1 MRMVKAAMLP
11 NRIHESHWKPILYYI
26 GMVVVGL
33 GVLMYIPLVVAL
45 LYAEW
50 AVAVDFALS
59 AGITLCLGGS
69 LVLGFR
75 GYRRQRLGWGEGMTV
90 TAAAWFIGMLM
101 CAIPYQLS
109 GNYLS
114 YLDSCF
120 DVMSGFTTT
129 GLTLVQDMDHLSNG
143 VNMWRHLLTFVGGQ
157 GMVVLVL
164 TVLTRGVNGAYK
176 MYVGE
181 GKDERLLPNVVH
193 TARSIWLISLG
204 YLGVGTVCLW
214 LAGIALG
221 LAPDRALLH
230 GVWIFM
236 SAWSTGGFAPM
247 TQNILYYHS
256 AVYELLTIVFFI
268 IGSFNFA
275 LHYAAF
281 TRHKRELVKNVEVI
295 SFTVTV
301 TVLTLIMTI
310 GLMRLNVYPDAMAM
324 FRKGFYQLISGH
336 TTTGFM
342 SIYARQFFH
351 EWGDVALFAMTI
363 AMLIGGSACS
373 TAGGFKGLRMGIIF
387 TAFRRDVSR
396 VALSESMV
404 SVRKYHHIHDVL
416 LDDGVVRSALLIVIA
431 YIFTFTVGTLAGM
444 LCGYPLGASAFES
457 ASATGN
463 VGLSIG
469 ITAATMPNALKVVY
483 LVIFWLARLE
493 FMSILALGTY
503 IAMKVK
509 KK

>member
-1 MRMVKAAMLP
+1 MVKTDMLP
-11 NRIHESHWKPILYYI
+11 NRNHFQIWKTILYYI

-33 GVLMYIPLVVAL
+33 GVLMYLPLTVSV

-50 AVAVDFALS
+50 AVAVNFALS
-59 AGITLCLGGS
+59 GSVALFLGGMM
-69 LVLGFR
+69 VLSFAKYR
-75 GYRRQRLGWGEGMTV
+75 GQRLGWGEGMTV
-90 TAAAWFIGMLM
+90 TAGAWFLGMLV
-101 CAIPYQLS
+101 CALPYALS

-114 YLDSCF
+114 YLDCCF

-129 GLTLVQDMDHLSNG
+129 GLSLVQDMDHLSNG
-143 VNMWRHLLTFVGGQ
+143 INTWRHLLTFVGGQ

-164 TVLTRGVNGAYK
+164 TVLTKGASGAYK

-181 GKDERLLPNVVH
+181 GKDERLVPNVVH
-193 TARSIWLISLG
+193 TARYIWYVSLI
-204 YLGVGTVCLW
+204 YLVFGTMCLW
-214 LAGIALG
+214 VAGIAAG
-221 LAPDRALLH
+221 MAADRSLLH
-230 GVWIFM
+230 GLWIFM

-247 TQNILYYHS
+247 SQSILYYHN
-256 AVYELLTIVFFI
+256 ATYELITIVFFV

-281 TRHKRELVKNVEVI
+281 TGNRCELVKNVETI

-301 TVLTLIMTI
+301 TLLTLIVTL
-310 GLMRLNVYPDAMAM
+310 GLLQSDVYPNAIAM

-342 SIYARQFFH
+342 TVYARQFYH
-351 EWGDVALFAMTI
+351 EWGDIALFAMVL

-373 TAGGFKGLRMGIIF
+373 TAGGFKGIRMGIIF

-396 VALSESMV
+396 VAMPESMV
-404 SVRKYHHIHDVL
+404 AIRRYHHIRDVV
-416 LDDGVVRSALLIVIA
+416 LDDGVVRSAMLIVIA
-431 YIFTFTVGTLAGM
+431 YIMTFTFATLAGM
-444 LCGYPLGASAFES
+444 LCGYPFSMAVFES

-469 ITAATMPNALKVVY
+469 LTNAEMPAVLKIVYITVM
-483 LVIFWLARLE
+483 WMARLE
-493 FMSILALGTY
+493 FMSVLALAAY
-503 IAMKVK
+503 IRMKVK